1 MKSRFAVVAVVA
13 AVLAALALRRKR
25 RQDLRTRQSG
35 RSEVG
40 PPPGE
45 VRLTIVLPAFNEADR
60 VGHTLRAIRD
70 GALASLDGDCEII
83 VVDDGSTDGT
93 GEVAAD
99 AGADLVLR
107 HEHNL
112 GKGAAVRT
120 GVLAAR
126 GRTVLFTD
134 ADLAYGPD
142 HIPQLLEAIES
153 GSDVAAGSRRH
164 EETETLVRARL
175 LRSIGGRVIKLMTHL
190 VLIDHYGDTQSGLKA
205 FRSDVA
211 SDIFGRSRID
221 GFAFDIEVFRLC
233 ERAGYTITE
242 VPVRVVNSTRS
253 SVRVVNDGLRLLCD
267 LLEIRYLEA
276 SGAYDRGQ

>member
-1 MKSRFAVVAVVA
+1 MKSRLAAVVGAA
-13 AVLAALALRRKR
+13 AVLAVLLLRRDR
-25 RQDLRTRQSG
+25 RRDLRTR
-35 RSEVG
+35 RAERTAVG
-40 PPPGE
+40 PAPGE

-60 VGHTLRAIRD
+60 VGRTLRAIRED
-70 GALASLDGDCEII
+70 ALASLDGDCEII

-93 GEVAAD
+93 GEVATGAD
-99 AGADLVLR
+99 ADLVLR
-107 HEHNL
+107 HGHNR

-120 GVLAAR
+120 GVFAAR

-153 GSDVAAGSRRH
+153 GSDVAVGSRRH
-164 EETETLVRARL
+164 VETETLVRARL
-175 LRSIGGRVIKLMTHL
+175 LRSMGGRVIKLMTHV
-190 VLIDHYGDTQSGLKA
+190 VLIDRYGDTQSGLKA

-211 SDIFGRSRID
+211 ADIFGRSRID

-233 ERAGYTITE
+233 ERGGYTITE

-276 SGAYDRGQ
+276 SGAYDREQ